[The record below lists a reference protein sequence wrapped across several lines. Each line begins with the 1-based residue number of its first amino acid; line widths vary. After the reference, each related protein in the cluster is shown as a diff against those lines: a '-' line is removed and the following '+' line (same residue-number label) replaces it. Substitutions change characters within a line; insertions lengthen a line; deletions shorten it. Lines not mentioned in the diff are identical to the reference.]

1 MEIST
6 KAEPIGH
13 IGQFV
18 VTNTLLMSTITVTT
32 LIVLALLLSTKK
44 SNLQSKFYNFV
55 EMLVEGLMAVIES
68 VTGRGRLAKQVF
80 AVIST
85 FFIFVLF
92 NNWFGLLPGVGS
104 IGFNEVHEGDEVF
117 VPLFRSANSDL
128 NMTIAIAVISV
139 TFTQVVAIKNVGIGS
154 YLSKFFNFKNPIMF
168 FVGILELIAEGIKL
182 VSFSFRLFGNV
193 FAGDVLLIVMF
204 GLVPFIAPIPF
215 MGIEMFAGFIQAL
228 IFSVLTLVFTNIA
241 SHAEH

>member
-13 IGQFV
+13 IGEFV
-18 VTNTLLMSTITVTT
+18 VTNTILMSAITV
-32 LIVLALLLSTKK
+32 IVLLVFVFLFSTKK
-44 SNLQSKFYNFV
+44 FNLQSKFYNFV
-55 EMLVEGLMAVIES
+55 EMLVEGLMTVIES
-68 VTGRGRLAKQVF
+68 VTGRGHLAKQVF
-80 AVIST
+80 AIIST
-85 FFIFVLF
+85 FFLFTLF

-104 IGFNEVHEGDEVF
+104 IGFNEIHEGKEIF
-117 VPLFRSANSDL
+117 VPLLRSVNSDL

-139 TFTQVVAIKNVGIGS
+139 TFTQVIAIKNVGVGA
-154 YLSKFFNFKNPIMF
+154 YLSKFFNFKSPIMF
-168 FVGILELIAEGIKL
+168 FVGCLELIAEMIKM

-204 GLVPFIAPIPF
+204 SLVPFIAPIPF

>member
-13 IGQFV
+13 MGEFV
-18 VTNTLLMSTITVTT
+18 VTNTILMSMITVTT
-32 LIVLALLLSTKK
+32 LIIFVILLSTKK
-44 SNLQSKFYNFV
+44 CDLKSKFYNFV
-55 EMLVEGLMAVIES
+55 EMLIEGLMSVIES
-68 VTGRGRLAKQVF
+68 VTGRCPLAKQVF

-92 NNWFGLLPGVGS
+92 NNWLGLLPGVGS
-104 IGFNEVHEGDEVF
+104 IGFNEVHEGEEIF

-139 TFTQVVAIKNVGIGS
+139 TFTQVVAIKNVGVKS
-154 YLSKFFNFKNPIMF
+154 YLSKFFNFKSPIMF
-168 FVGILELIAEGIKL
+168 FVGILELVAETIKIL
-182 VSFSFRLFGNV
+182 SFSFRLFGNV

-204 GLVPFIAPIPF
+204 SLVPFIVPIPF